1 MDCGVCP
8 KTTAMCSAIEDN
20 VTTVVWSL
28 RRETIPLLMLHPPST
43 MGVGGGQATGSTN
56 RGVLVGVEIDGL

>member
-28 RRETIPLLMLHPPST
+28 STHPAQWEWE
-43 MGVGGGQATGSTN
+43 VARQLAVQTG
-56 RGVLVGVEIDGL
+56 EC